1 MFLIGGEKKKGW
13 ESAVNLTTAKLI
25 LDELSTKEQ
34 SRAEQRCQRQV
45 IGKRQTLDDRSDQR
59 RETVMKKCSRDLDR

>member
-34 SRAEQRCQRQV
+34 SRAALP
-45 IGKRQTLDDRSDQR
+45 KTSDWEKTNTR
-59 RETVMKKCSRDLDR
+59 